1 MEKKFFRITAGYT
14 LFDKK
19 KIGKFE
25 SRASWRETT
34 TIQNILATKCNKNEQ
49 QHDSKNYAEL

>member
-1 MEKKFFRITAGYT
+1 MEAKFVPLNKDKNPLASMEKKFFRITAGYT

-25 SRASWRETT
+25 SRAS
-34 TIQNILATKCNKNEQ
+34 
-49 QHDSKNYAEL
+49 